1 VSARETGGCRSKTT
15 VQLILFEGLFKR
27 SKPHEKRDWK
37 VKERKIFW
45 STISLAALFCT
56 SASAQIIR
64 PDSWQMCGPA
74 INRDQV
80 MVLDLRMFG
89 GRDIGG
95 QRAFIKKHAGN
106 YSLAHKDMLI
116 VLVPQPAG
124 PTDVDAPLVQSQ
136 IEAAKRGCDLVLV
149 HRTEIR
155 DSADAGGWFA
165 SADVQFG
172 TRSR

>member
-1 VSARETGGCRSKTT
+1 M
-15 VQLILFEGLFKR
+15 
-27 SKPHEKRDWK
+27 KRDWK
-37 VKERKIFW
+37 VKERKFFW
-45 STISLAALFCT
+45 PTISLAALLCT

-74 INRDQV
+74 INADQV
-80 MVLDLRMFG
+80 MVLDLRTFG

-116 VLVPQPAG
+116 VLVPQPVG

-149 HRTEIR
+149 HRTEFR
-155 DSADAGGWFA
+155 DPADASGWFA

>member
-1 VSARETGGCRSKTT
+1 MA
-15 VQLILFEGLFKR
+15 EGLGQRTTQSRR
-27 SKPHEKRDWK
+27 SADTIRRALHKYQAARKARLE
-37 VKERKIFW
+37 VKERNFFW
-45 STISLAALFCT
+45 LIGSLAALLGAP
-56 SASAQIIR
+56 ASAQIIR
-64 PDSWQMCGPA
+64 PDNWQMCGPA
-74 INRDQV
+74 INTDQV
-80 MVLDLRMFG
+80 MVLDLRTFG

-116 VLVPQPAG
+116 VLVPQPVG
-124 PTDVDAPLVQSQ
+124 PTDVDVALVQSQ

-149 HRTEIR
+149 YRTEIR
-155 DSADAGGWFA
+155 NTSDTGGWYG

>member
-1 VSARETGGCRSKTT
+1 VKKSNYCW
-15 VQLILFEGLFKR
+15 LIV
-27 SKPHEKRDWK
+27 P
-37 VKERKIFW
+37 
-45 STISLAALFCT
+45 LAALFGT

-64 PDSWQMCGPA
+64 PESWQMCGPA
-74 INRDQV
+74 IHTDQV

-106 YSLAHKDMLI
+106 YVLAHDDMLI
-116 VLVPQPAG
+116 VLVPQPVS
-124 PTDVDAPLVQSQ
+124 PSDVDAPLVQSQ

-155 DSADAGGWFA
+155 SSSTTGGWIET
-165 SADVQFG
+165 ADVQFA
-172 TRSR
+172 TRSK